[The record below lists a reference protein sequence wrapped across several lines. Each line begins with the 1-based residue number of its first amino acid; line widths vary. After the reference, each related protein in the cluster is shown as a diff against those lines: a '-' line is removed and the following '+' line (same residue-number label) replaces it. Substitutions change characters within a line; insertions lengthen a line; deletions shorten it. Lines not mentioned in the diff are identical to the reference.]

1 MANDFYDATM
11 WCERCS
17 EYVRFL
23 QSTEKAFCTECG
35 ERVQMLRDDDI
46 RRIRRLLGGAKP
58 RRAGSEGA
66 STPA

>member
-1 MANDFYDATM
+1 MSKDFYDATM

-23 QSTEKAFCTECG
+23 QSTDSAWCTECSG
-35 ERVQMLRDDDI
+35 RVQMLRDDDI

-58 RRAGSEGA
+58 KRAAQDGA
-66 STPA
+66 PTPA